1 MRKNNVKTCWA
12 EGKAALCGWI
22 ATESPVLAETVG
34 VSGVDA
40 VVVDLQHG
48 ASDVHNLMSMMQAIS
63 ATPATP
69 MVRLPGNVPEI
80 IMKSLDFGAYGVI
93 CPLINSAEEARQFV
107 DAAMYPPEG
116 GRSFASARVVN
127 YAGADY
133 AKHANEEIV
142 KLAMI
147 ETPQGLEN
155 IEEIL
160 QVDGLDGIF
169 VGPTDLA
176 LTMGLTPGPEKSQP
190 VLEEAIAHCVAM
202 TKKAG
207 KKAGIFCSG
216 GKGSAIRRD
225 EGFDLV
231 VPTAELYILKKAI
244 AQEIADYHEA

>member
-1 MRKNNVKTCWA
+1 MEEEVDEEIGELDEQDNYLLLPLRRLKDY
-12 EGKAALCGWI
+12 GK
-22 ATESPVLAETVG
+22 E
-34 VSGVDA
+34 
-40 VVVDLQHG
+40 
-48 ASDVHNLMSMMQAIS
+48 
-63 ATPATP
+63 
-69 MVRLPGNVPEI
+69 PEI
-80 IMKSLDFGAYGVI
+80 DMEKQ
-93 CPLINSAEEARQFV
+93 R
-107 DAAMYPPEG
+107 
-116 GRSFASARVVN
+116 
-127 YAGADY
+127 
-133 AKHANEEIV
+133 AKQK
-142 KLAMI
+142 KLKPSKKEYVPGM
-147 ETPQGLEN
+147 PQVE
-155 IEEIL
+155 
-160 QVDGLDGIF
+160 GLDGIF